1 MNNTTKLSTKLINS
15 KWDAIHSALTTM
27 DIVRNDLFD
36 NVALSLSRIEGKL
49 SFLNSDNLDGESRI
63 EGGHSQQVA
72 RDVQEE
78 VSQTRKAL
86 DKIFVQLTDGKNS
99 LFDS

>member
-1 MNNTTKLSTKLINS
+1 MNTTNELINS
-15 KWDAIHSALTTM
+15 KWEAIGNAQNIMHKA
-27 DIVRNDLFD
+27 RNDLFD
-36 NVALSLSRIEGKL
+36 NVALALSRIEGKL
-49 SFLNSDNLDGESRI
+49 SFLNSESLDGGSRI

-72 RDVQEE
+72 KDIQEE

-86 DKIFVQLTDGKNS
+86 DKIFVELTDGKNS

>member
-1 MNNTTKLSTKLINS
+1 MNTTTTKLIDS
-15 KWDAIHSALTTM
+15 KWEAIGNAQNII
-27 DIVRNDLFD
+27 DKARNDLFD
-36 NVALSLSRIEGKL
+36 NVALALSRIEGKL
-49 SFLNSDNLDGESRI
+49 SFLNSESLDGGSRI

-72 RDVQEE
+72 KDVQEE

-86 DKIFVQLTDGKNS
+86 DKIFVGLTDGRNS